1 MYSTKVTIN
10 TTPQRETHKA
20 TNRVRALKNGV
31 TCFST
36 TTSYRKAGQYGTA
49 VSTGMENLQQPKQ
62 KITPQMHPIPLFHEI
77 FNTKRISYTY
87 VGIRAFQIVRRNN
100 ARKVLIVT
108 NTPIQSS
115 IESTIIIGLST

>member
-77 FNTKRISYTY
+77 FNIYLSYIY
-87 VGIRAFQIVRRNN
+87 VGVN
-100 ARKVLIVT
+100 KCVLIER
-108 NTPIQSS
+108 IIYMQSDM
-115 IESTIIIGLST
+115 TY